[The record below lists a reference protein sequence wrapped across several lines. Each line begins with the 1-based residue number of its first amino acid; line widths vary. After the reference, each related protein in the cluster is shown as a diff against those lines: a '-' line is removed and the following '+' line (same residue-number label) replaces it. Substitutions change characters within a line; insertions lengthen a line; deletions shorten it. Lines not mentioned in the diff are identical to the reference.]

1 MSKNQSDETSYPSK
15 VYTDGLIEILLEG
28 AEAGIDSLLKDSALS
43 LIPGASI
50 VGYAL
55 KIPST
60 LENSLFEKAAT
71 KFASAECEAEFEAW
85 KAWTEKISQK
95 EGGLD
100 RAGEVLLRFLNTTDD
115 SKKAHALGLVYAA
128 SARGTI
134 SVDEMYRM
142 QMILDRIYWN
152 DLEEFAYTV
161 HRYGES
167 IDEPNESYI
176 FLGLLNRRGVQTLD
190 DIGGPDYAD
199 LSDIGR
205 KLLSIIA
212 VDGQLR

>member
-15 VYTDGLIEILLEG
+15 INTDGLIEILLEG
-28 AEAGIDSLLKDSALS
+28 AEAGIDSLLKDSAFA

-60 LENSLFEKAAT
+60 LANSLFEKAAT
-71 KFASAECEAEFEAW
+71 KFASAKCEADFEEW
-85 KAWTEKISQK
+85 KTWTEKISQK

-128 SARGTI
+128 SARGKIT
-134 SVDEMYRM
+134 VDEMYRM

-152 DLEEFAYTV
+152 DLEEFALIV
-161 HRYGES
+161 HKYGES
-167 IDEPNESYI
+167 IDEPYESHI

-190 DIGGPDYAD
+190 DIGGPDYGD

-212 VDGQLR
+212 VDGHLR